1 MAYLMLRLWLRMENL
16 IPKCRNRLAEC
27 DLRFIDRVLSSE
39 DSERSALQSLLS
51 DEAERDQILDHPE
64 LFKALLEGTRVVE
77 ISTHFYFYILVRK
90 VLKDCD
96 VDDCDVADYVA
107 GILAEHARSPRRNAS
122 GFDRNAAYFY
132 ISDAFQD
139 IDRASKSERF
149 FIRVRIANL
158 SLIVTGLFED
168 HLLHRVERRAALSP
182 QVYAS
187 VGRSQYDQVSQHQL
201 AKVFDLQ
208 AVFGV
213 LSRQFDEVQ
222 AGIQDLKE
230 RLLFLGDSTERYS
243 I

>member
-1 MAYLMLRLWLRMENL
+1 MLCLWLRMENL
-16 IPKCRNRLAEC
+16 IPKCRNRLAER

-39 DSERSALQSLLS
+39 DSERFALQSLLS
-51 DEAERDQILDHPE
+51 DEAERDQILDHPAI
-64 LFKALLEGTRVVE
+64 FKAVLEETRVVE

-90 VLKDCD
+90 VLKDAD
-96 VDDCDVADYVA
+96 VDDRDVADYVA
-107 GILAEHARSPRRNAS
+107 GILSEHARSPRRNAR

-132 ISDAFQD
+132 ISDAFQH

-149 FIRVRIANL
+149 FVRVRIANL
-158 SLIVTGLFED
+158 SLIVTGLFEE

-182 QVYAS
+182 KVYS
-187 VGRSQYDQVSQHQL
+187 NVGRSQYDRVSHHQL

-222 AGIQDLKE
+222 AGIRELKE
-230 RLLFLGDSTERYS
+230 RLLFLGDPMEKYS